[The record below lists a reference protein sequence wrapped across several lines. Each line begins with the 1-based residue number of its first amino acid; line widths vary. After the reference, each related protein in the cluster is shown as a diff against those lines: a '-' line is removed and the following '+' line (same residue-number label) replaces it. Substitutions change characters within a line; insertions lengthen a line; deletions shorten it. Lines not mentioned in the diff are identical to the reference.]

1 MPNHRRWFVALA
13 AAVLLIAGAVL
24 LREARATAT
33 SRAGEEAGAGAQSA
47 TASDKSKGG
56 SVWGA
61 NYFPNVP
68 LVTHE
73 GKTVRFFDDLIKDK
87 VVAINFIYTTC
98 PDACPMETA
107 RLLEVQQLLGEER
120 MGKDVFFYSISIDPE
135 HDTPEVL
142 NKFVK
147 DWQIGPGWTFLTG
160 REEDIIQ
167 LRKKFGVYIE
177 EIQGPD
183 SRDHNLSLVIGNQS
197 TGRWMKRSPFE
208 NAYVLAKQIG
218 GELHNWK
225 IASTVKRDYA
235 KAPELRND
243 VSKGE
248 TLFRTRCEACHTIG
262 GGDVVQLN
270 ARRIGPDL
278 YKVTE
283 RRDRAWLERWLKAP
297 DEMLAEKDPLAMALY
312 ARYNNVPMPNMQ
324 LNDVETQAI
333 LEHIEK
339 ESARVEKHVKMGH
352 RRDPMAAIQAAA
364 GAVVQQDH
372 GGQQDHGDHH
382 DHGDHAMHHD

>member
-1 MPNHRRWFVALA
+1 MRNLRPWLMAGVALVLLASSVVILSQARASARGGA
-13 AAVLLIAGAVL
+13 AAA
-24 LREARATAT
+24 
-33 SRAGEEAGAGAQSA
+33 AGAG
-47 TASDKSKGG
+47 KGG

-61 NYFPNVP
+61 KYFPNVP

-107 RLLEVQQLLGEER
+107 RLLEVQELIGER
-120 MGKDVFFYSISIDPE
+120 MGQDVFFYSITIDPE

-142 NKFVK
+142 GRFVE
-147 DWQIGPGWTFLTG
+147 DWQLGPGWKFPTG
-160 REEDIIQ
+160 REEDITT
-167 LRKKFGVYIE
+167 LRKKFGLYIE

-225 IASTVKRDYA
+225 IAPKTRRDYA
-235 KAPELRND
+235 KAPKLR
-243 VSKGE
+243 SITKGE

-262 GGDVVQLN
+262 DGDVNELA

-278 YKVTE
+278 YKITE
-283 RRDRAWLERWLKAP
+283 MRDRAWLERWLAEP
-297 DEMLAEKDPLAMALY
+297 DVMLEEKDPIAMALLK
-312 ARYNNVPMPNMQ
+312 RYNNVPMPNMR
-324 LNDVETQAI
+324 LNEIEVAAI
-333 LEHIEK
+333 LEHIE
-339 ESARVEKHVKMGH
+339 EASARVEKHVRMGH
-352 RRDPMAAIQAAA
+352 RRDPLATVAAEDRA
-364 GAVVQQDH
+364 GGMDH
-372 GGQQDHGDHH
+372 GGMDHGEM
-382 DHGDHAMHHD
+382 DHGEMDHGEMDHGEHALGAR